1 MRLGFSKTRGGT
13 SPARAE
19 FGRMLFRR
27 ALFSMLFLAVAATA
41 GAGQAAEIGK
51 IINKSVPQPIKPVDP
66 ARYRGIWYEIG
77 RYENLFERGCEGVST
92 DYELRPD
99 GLIQL
104 TNTCRKGSVNAP
116 AQVITGKAKVVNGS
130 ANAKMKVS
138 FFGPFFIGDYW
149 VLDHAP
155 DYSWSI
161 MAEPTGRYLW
171 LLTRAARPT
180 AQVREAI
187 QTRARQLGYD
197 LSVLHPTQQ

>member
-27 ALFSMLFLAVAATA
+27 ALFSMLLLAVAATA

>member
-19 FGRMLFRR
+19 FGRMMFRR
-27 ALFSMLFLAVAATA
+27 ALLSLLFLVAAVSTA
-41 GAGQAAEIGK
+41 PSQAAEIGK

-104 TNTCRKGSVNAP
+104 TNTCRKGGVTAP
-116 AQVITGKAKVVNGS
+116 PQVITGKAKVVDGS

-149 VLDHAP
+149 VLDHAS

-171 LLTRAARPT
+171 LLTRAARPS

>member
-1 MRLGFSKTRGGT
+1 MV
-13 SPARAE
+13 
-19 FGRMLFRR
+19 FRR
-27 ALFSMLFLAVAATA
+27 TLFSLVLLAAATLA
-41 GAGQAAEIGK
+41 SGGEATEIGK

-77 RYENLFERGCEGVST
+77 RYENFIERGCEGVST
-92 DYELRPD
+92 DYEPRPD

-104 TNTCRKGSVNAP
+104 TNICRKGSPSAP
-116 AQVITGKAKVVNGS
+116 AQVIRGRAKVVDGS

-138 FFGPFFIGDYW
+138 FIGPFFIGDYW
-149 VLDHAP
+149 VLDHAS

-171 LLTRAARPT
+171 LLTRAARPSP
-180 AQVREAI
+180 QVRDAI
-187 QTRARQLGYD
+187 ETRARQLGYD

>member
-1 MRLGFSKTRGGT
+1 M
-13 SPARAE
+13 
-19 FGRMLFRR
+19 MFRR
-27 ALFSMLFLAVAATA
+27 TLFSLLLLAAATVG

-104 TNTCRKGSVNAP
+104 TNTCRKGGVNAP
-116 AQVITGKAKVVNGS
+116 AQVIRGKAKVVDGS

-161 MAEPTGRYLW
+161 MAEPTGRNLW
-171 LLTRAARPT
+171 LLTRAARPSP
-180 AQVREAI
+180 QVRDAI
-187 QTRARQLGYD
+187 ENRAKQLGYD